1 MVLPPEDQIYTFKTS
16 PCFHTKSPQSW
27 AKHCSRVNESIFRLF
42 SDDGPVRLV
51 CNVSN
56 LARQSIFCFQVLI
69 MGNKNRQRSHNKG
82 GSSGKKTETG
92 SNRSSSEDDSSSYE
106 IDGLAMFL
114 FIAVP
119 LIVSCFIGE

>member
-1 MVLPPEDQIYTFKTS
+1 
-16 PCFHTKSPQSW
+16 
-27 AKHCSRVNESIFRLF
+27 
-42 SDDGPVRLV
+42 
-51 CNVSN
+51 
-56 LARQSIFCFQVLI
+56 

-82 GSSGKKTETG
+82 GSSGKKAETG

>member
-1 MVLPPEDQIYTFKTS
+1 
-16 PCFHTKSPQSW
+16 
-27 AKHCSRVNESIFRLF
+27 
-42 SDDGPVRLV
+42 
-51 CNVSN
+51 
-56 LARQSIFCFQVLI
+56 
-69 MGNKNRQRSHNKG
+69 MGNKNRQRSHNKD

-92 SNRSSSEDDSSSYE
+92 SNRSSSDDDDSSSYE